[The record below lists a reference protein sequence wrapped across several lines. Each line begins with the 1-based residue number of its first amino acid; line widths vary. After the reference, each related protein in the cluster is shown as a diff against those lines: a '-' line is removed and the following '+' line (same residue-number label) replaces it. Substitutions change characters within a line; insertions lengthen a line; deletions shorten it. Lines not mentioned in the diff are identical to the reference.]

1 MLFRSEE
8 HNFTYDY
15 AQLLLKNL
23 LAIENKV
30 YKTDKLNKL
39 KTLKEELEERN
50 LLIKDDYFKV
60 YLKRFE
66 LFHTGSAHDKLSK
79 NLLIKIKAK
88 EINKTKTLIANKEL
102 LLFDTLAEECE
113 YLYQKIAELLHD
125 GVKLNEIK
133 VLGLD
138 DAYNKHSV
146 RLSDFFGIYFNNIKK
161 PLSSYQFVKSYLKNL
176 NETKSF
182 GVALNILKEKYNE
195 KNPKYYDL
203 YRGLIRQINK
213 VENLSFSFETKYIIF
228 KSLLNNNKYSER
240 YKNQIEVLSSKSISL
255 KEDDHLFI
263 IGFNQSILPE
273 SFKDDDYL
281 SDKEKQELNLD
292 TSLEK
297 NKIYKEQ
304 MKNIILSTK
313 NLYISANLYDGVQ
326 SRKVSSLA
334 DELELTTIM
343 NPKFENIYNIDLAKF
358 NLAKYLDD
366 FIKYDIEHPNLFNY
380 NSSLKIDYINYYNSF
395 SGIDNEAL
403 KQRLQN
409 KLVLSYSSLD
419 KFNHCA
425 FKYYVDHILKISKY
439 EDSFAIVLGNLFH
452 LVLSKWTEN
461 NIDPL
466 VTWEDEIKKLSL
478 KKSEET
484 ILNNLKEELLF
495 VFEEIK
501 KFHDETEFKDIKSE
515 VELMIDI
522 DEKTAFKGFVDKI
535 MHLNKDGEDE
545 LVLIDYK
552 TGSTEL
558 NLKNINFGFDLQLPI
573 YWYLISR
580 SKLFKEARF
589 TGLYIHNLLSKPSF
603 LTASQSLE
611 EEKKK
616 ELKLYG
622 YSTKVIDRLARFDK
636 TIESSEFISGV
647 SLTGAGELKK
657 SNRLLSDE
665 DISEMDKIG
674 RAHV

>member
-1 MLFRSEE
+1 M
-8 HNFTYDY
+8 
-15 AQLLLKNL
+15 
-23 LAIENKV
+23 
-30 YKTDKLNKL
+30 
-39 KTLKEELEERN
+39 
-50 LLIKDDYFKV
+50 
-60 YLKRFE
+60 
-66 LFHTGSAHDKLSK
+66 
-79 NLLIKIKAK
+79 
-88 EINKTKTLIANKEL
+88 
-102 LLFDTLAEECE
+102 
-113 YLYQKIAELLHD
+113 
-125 GVKLNEIK
+125 
-133 VLGLD
+133 
-138 DAYNKHSV
+138 
-146 RLSDFFGIYFNNIKK
+146 
-161 PLSSYQFVKSYLKNL
+161 
-176 NETKSF
+176 
-182 GVALNILKEKYNE
+182 
-195 KNPKYYDL
+195 
-203 YRGLIRQINK
+203 
-213 VENLSFSFETKYIIF
+213 
-228 KSLLNNNKYSER
+228 
-240 YKNQIEVLSSKSISL
+240 
-255 KEDDHLFI
+255 
-263 IGFNQSILPE
+263 
-273 SFKDDDYL
+273 
-281 SDKEKQELNLD
+281 
-292 TSLEK
+292 
-297 NKIYKEQ
+297 
-304 MKNIILSTK
+304 
-313 NLYISANLYDGVQ
+313 
-326 SRKVSSLA
+326 A

-380 NSSLKIDYINYYNSF
+380 NSSLKIDYNNYDNSF

-589 TGLYIHNLLSKPSF
+589 TGLYIHNLLTLLMHNSHH
-603 LTASQSLE
+603 
-611 EEKKK
+611 
-616 ELKLYG
+616 LY
-622 YSTKVIDRLARFDK
+622 
-636 TIESSEFISGV
+636 
-647 SLTGAGELKK
+647 
-657 SNRLLSDE
+657 
-665 DISEMDKIG
+665 
-674 RAHV
+674 